1 MWATWATRRTWT
13 PSTVKAHSRIA
24 NAESAFIAYS
34 EDAAMSRS
42 PAQAIAQY
50 GQSAAIADLLTSR
63 AAASEVEAAE
73 AKLEAEGAP
82 VQPPLPI
89 ESRASAVKKIRSSTH
104 RPASSR
110 SRP

>member
-1 MWATWATRRTWT
+1 LLRIHPPDSRSRGRPGLGHDHYRPRLLYGGVTWQTPRRTWT

-50 GQSAAIADLLTSR
+50 GQSVAIADLLTSR

-73 AKLEAEGAP
+73 AQA
-82 VQPPLPI
+82 
-89 ESRASAVKKIRSSTH
+89 
-104 RPASSR
+104 
-110 SRP
+110 